1 MKFPQLVFLCIKI
14 VAYNLGPQGVN
25 KLGHQNDGS
34 VYVAGLLEAKEY
46 DFGSSA
52 VHALSGLLLTSMAL
66 VLFAAVS
73 YQCAATWKWLK
84 TLGMSEEEAQ
94 EGCPDGVKQSS
105 IRISHSLPDLQ
116 QEPTRHEYVQEKDNK
131 KVSN

>member
-1 MKFPQLVFLCIKI
+1 M
-14 VAYNLGPQGVN
+14 
-25 KLGHQNDGS
+25 S
-34 VYVAGLLEAKEY
+34 VYVTGLLEAKEY

-131 KVSN
+131 KVSNWTFFYKTLFLLTMKAPAVEITVSLCFGFY